1 MGVCVNG
8 GWIFAPSTTPT
19 APAPAPATTTARCA
33 TPNPFGG
40 GGICFQGGWYPP
52 GTPTLCSG
60 LPDPFV
66 AFGGGVCINGGWH
79 MRTEDD

>member
-8 GWIFAPSTTPT
+8 GWIFAPSHDDRRRTGT
-19 APAPAPATTTARCA
+19 ANNDGTCA

-52 GTPTLCSG
+52 STPTLCSG